1 MRAALD
7 NGTEN
12 TSHTLI
18 HAKSAVEKGRRAF
31 PLRVIISY
39 LEKEMLTQ
47 GRSNSFLMDHSR
59 AVVLTHGV
67 APAVLR
73 WVASNEFLMIK
84 YSSVQKTGYFL

>member
-1 MRAALD
+1 
-7 NGTEN
+7 
-12 TSHTLI
+12 
-18 HAKSAVEKGRRAF
+18 
-31 PLRVIISY
+31 
-39 LEKEMLTQ
+39 MLTQ

-73 WVASNEFLMIK
+73 CVAGNEFLIIK